1 MIRESYFAQIISRDI
16 SENGNTIRIF
26 IIKKKTWT
34 KISALFLNPIRS
46 IIYIVLPRNKVNNN
60 GILMS
65 YIYIYIHTILIKSLM
80 TLRSSI
86 EITVIEFD
94 INFSF
99 IKT

>member
-1 MIRESYFAQIISRDI
+1 MEIRF
-16 SENGNTIRIF
+16 GF
-26 IIKKKTWT
+26 LLLKKK
-34 KISALFLNPIRS
+34 KLGQKSALSALFLNPIRS

>member
-26 IIKKKTWT
+26 IIKKKNLGKNTL
-34 KISALFLNPIRS
+34 SALFLNPIRS

-65 YIYIYIHTILIKSLM
+65 YIYIHTYNIDKKFND
-80 TLRSSI
+80 SSI
-86 EITVIEFD
+86 F
-94 INFSF
+94 NRNYCN
-99 IKT
+99 